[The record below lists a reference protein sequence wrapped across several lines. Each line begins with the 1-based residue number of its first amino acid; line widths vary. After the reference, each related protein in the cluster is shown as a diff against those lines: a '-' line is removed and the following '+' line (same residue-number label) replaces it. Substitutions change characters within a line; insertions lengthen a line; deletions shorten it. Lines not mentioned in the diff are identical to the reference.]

1 MEHFDV
7 LAARMGTA
15 TTWAKAI
22 EPPSAT
28 LPQWPFLAKHLG
40 GGVGWVGWVGVV
52 FSLTW
57 SVKVWQSSQR
67 GTGWWKHDFKSE
79 FFQHSHHRQRVYK
92 GGKSHARL
100 LWMLYGNKV
109 ILFSTRITVSQNSTY
124 SCSVGSVVSKEKS
137 PCCLECS
144 TVGYQSQKT
153 SCLPWT
159 LGKQSSPDSS
169 AKWFFGRLTPLRIK
183 DIGIQPRGQAGTGP
197 GQDTG
202 IWWSLKCSVFL
213 CIGFW
218 LVYKKVSYP
227 KCKEIGHKLIKSEFF
242 Y

>member
-1 MEHFDV
+1 MQGNLYCELTDWIYCGEQMEHFDV

-28 LPQWPFLAKHLG
+28 LPQWPFLAKHLGG

-109 ILFSTRITVSQNSTY
+109 ILFSTRIT
-124 SCSVGSVVSKEKS
+124 
-137 PCCLECS
+137 ECH
-144 TVGYQSQKT
+144 
-153 SCLPWT
+153 
-159 LGKQSSPDSS
+159 
-169 AKWFFGRLTPLRIK
+169 RTPLILVALAVWFRK
-183 DIGIQPRGQAGTGP
+183 KNPRAVWNARLLGTRVRKHP
-197 GQDTG
+197 A
-202 IWWSLKCSVFL
+202 CH
-213 CIGFW
+213 
-218 LVYKKVSYP
+218 
-227 KCKEIGHKLIKSEFF
+227 ER
-242 Y
+242 